1 MGAVIRVCLASL
13 MLLGIGACAP
23 RPRLDPRPGAR
34 ITADLVRADGL
45 VAEGCYVCLT
55 DALAIYERL
64 AATGDAPVAALRAID
79 ASLLLALRE
88 RELGLGSAR
97 SLEHA
102 VELASTQPA
111 PYDIGVY
118 QSVAE
123 AQAWHPYGVPK
134 ERADE
139 AMKPLMR
146 MGTAWQDWRAELVA
160 RAPADRLSAYY
171 LLALDCTAGPLMRDA
186 NVEPWRLPAGA
197 PPLLRYRAAICPG
210 ARDEPLLDAVS
221 LADPRWAEADF
232 FLGEAALG
240 RLTVRPAEKH
250 LVRALKGIPDLTAAE
265 VTLGHVHLATEEF
278 QLARD
283 AYHRASASVPGQR
296 EAMLGEAKSLSF
308 LGRHDDAIA
317 ILDEMER
324 LGTWYMGETYYW
336 RAWNRY
342 RLKRYD
348 AANDDVL
355 ASRSRLPMDGQV
367 DKLAGFIA
375 LARNDVPRAEG
386 EFRAAVTHIEGRGGT
401 DCEAR
406 YYLGSALVMQR
417 KWAEA
422 VPSFET
428 AEPCYARAQ
437 NALRA
442 RIKDI
447 RGSDLP
453 DDRQDV
459 LVAAKEKDIAA
470 ARLQEAR
477 SAYNAGVALANLG
490 ELQRARPF
498 AERAATHP
506 DLVAQANA
514 ILERIGKSGS
524 AQAR

>member
-1 MGAVIRVCLASL
+1 
-13 MLLGIGACAP
+13 
-23 RPRLDPRPGAR
+23 
-34 ITADLVRADGL
+34 
-45 VAEGCYVCLT
+45 
-55 DALAIYERL
+55 
-64 AATGDAPVAALRAID
+64 
-79 ASLLLALRE
+79 
-88 RELGLGSAR
+88 
-97 SLEHA
+97 
-102 VELASTQPA
+102 
-111 PYDIGVY
+111 
-118 QSVAE
+118 
-123 AQAWHPYGVPK
+123 
-134 ERADE
+134 
-139 AMKPLMR
+139 
-146 MGTAWQDWRAELVA
+146 
-160 RAPADRLSAYY
+160 
-171 LLALDCTAGPLMRDA
+171 
-186 NVEPWRLPAGA
+186 
-197 PPLLRYRAAICPG
+197 
-210 ARDEPLLDAVS
+210 VS
-221 LADPRWAEADF
+221 LAAPRWAEADF

-428 AEPCYARAQ
+428 AEPCYVRAQ
-437 NALRA
+437 EALRA

-447 RGSDLP
+447 RSSDLP

-490 ELQRARPF
+490 EPQRARPF
-498 AERAATHP
+498 AERAAAHP
-506 DLVAQANA
+506 DLAAQANA

-524 AQAR
+524 APAR